1 MSDSRSEA
9 AIDSVLREDRVFPP
23 SADFSSRAHIA
34 SRADYD
40 RLYRR
45 SVEDPEGFW
54 AEMARRL
61 HWSTPWH
68 RVLDWQPP
76 YAQWFAGGRLNV
88 SENCLDRHLAGP
100 RRNKAAIIWEG
111 EPGER
116 RVLTYQ
122 SLHREVCRCANA
134 LRALGVR
141 AGDRVGIYLP
151 MIPEAAIAML
161 ACARIRASSSTRAG
175 RRGSRRASSTRRAAT
190 SSM

>member
-23 SADFSSRAHIA
+23 SADFSHRAHIA

-54 AEMARRL
+54 AEMALRL
-61 HWSTPWH
+61 RWSAPWQ

-76 YAQWFAGGRLNV
+76 FAQWFVGGRLNV

-100 RRNKAAIIWEG
+100 RRNKAAIVWEG

-122 SLHREVCRCANA
+122 ALPPAGGRFANA
-134 LRALGVR
+134 PPAPRVR
-141 AGDRVGIYLP
+141 AGDRGGLYLPPIPPPAVGIL
-151 MIPEAAIAML
+151 
-161 ACARIRASSSTRAG
+161 
-175 RRGSRRASSTRRAAT
+175 
-190 SSM
+190 